1 MGMVDPGG
9 SNPGRRNREE
19 GSMDAFQVFAIDAG
33 AEHME
38 PLHESNVIHRLLL
51 TGKFTHRHRI
61 FCMSRGREED
71 ARLIGAYQF
80 CIEHGPGK

>member
-1 MGMVDPGG
+1 MRKVDPSG
-9 SNPGRRNREE
+9 SSPGRRDREE
-19 GSMDAFQVFAIDAG
+19 GSMDAFEVFAINAG

-38 PLHESNVIHRLLL
+38 PLHESDVIHRLLL
-51 TGKFTHRHRI
+51 TGKFTHRHCI

-71 ARLIGAYQF
+71 ARLIGAQEF